1 MKKSKE
7 EWANLIISK
16 NNELKDEYLKEGDF
30 VYELYAILVHLGG
43 AHAGHYFAFIKD
55 SANNQWYK
63 FNDVMVYRVSFLEI
77 INTFG
82 QKQTNKRRFNASAH
96 NQANAYM
103 LMYRLI
109 DPSFN
114 INHVPVDMISQ
125 ELKDEIMNDVRTEK
139 EKLQERE
146 RKDNQMQLKVIY
158 NDESRAFWVN
168 RKEDRLNYLLQ
179 LAIDEF
185 ELQGFGI
192 ENCRLRAYNIVNK
205 VMQETYTGS
214 ENQTFEELKIF
225 PLKTLALET
234 KRSDEMFEEY
244 DPNQIVLKINTW
256 RRHLKILDEEN
267 LLPVRIKISKEETM
281 NELLSRLSTQFEVPL
296 EHLKVFKRK
305 AIGQGQNVEE
315 LSIPKNLERKLKILR
330 INDGLNLFIE
340 NGSFLHPDIE
350 SYTFLSKGNT
360 VNKWE
365 TEFELDRNR
374 FTIKFNIP
382 TAETLSKPSEDKN
395 QQVDINID
403 YWKQVILDKRMSVLE
418 LKVAISKEL
427 EIGLEELIFKRG
439 AYGTEIKE
447 DDLSLKAASFYNMMW
462 IYIKKGIPSLENEKR
477 LKFVLAEN
485 ISEGDHASLDPVN
498 ADSIYYNIRELI
510 EIPVNTHQNTF
521 KVKHFVW
528 DKLREEWKLDLDPK
542 LIRLREKANDRLTK
556 LYRDDAILEQYSM
569 FEGKQIAIQILK
581 EPEMVEPDSLLIMIR
596 CWNPSTWELTQMKEI
611 IVKRYSTMDD
621 FSYVLEK
628 EYPFILRKDIEWC
641 KVISNF
647 FRAQLPYEK
656 WYGWWGTENFLASNP
671 FYLSTDGLLL
681 IVKDRTLIERELTE
695 EEK

>member
-1 MKKSKE
+1 ME
-7 EWANLIISK
+7 
-16 NNELKDEYLKEGDF
+16 
-30 VYELYAILVHLGG
+30 IL
-43 AHAGHYFAFIKD
+43 
-55 SANNQWYK
+55 S
-63 FNDVMVYRVSFLEI
+63 
-77 INTFG
+77 TFG
-82 QKQTNKRRFNASAH
+82 QKQTNKRKFNASAH

-109 DPSFN
+109 DPNFN
-114 INHVPVDMISQ
+114 VNHVPIDFISQ
-125 ELKDEIMNDVRTEK
+125 ELKDEIMNDVKIEK
-139 EKLQERE
+139 EKLLERD
-146 RKDNQMQLKVIY
+146 RRDNQMQLKVIY

-168 RKEDRLNYLLQ
+168 RKEDSLNYLLK

-185 ELQGFGI
+185 ELQNIGI
-192 ENCRLRAYNIVNK
+192 ENWRLRAYNIVNK
-205 VMQETYTGS
+205 VMQETYTGK
-214 ENQTFEELKIF
+214 ENETFEELKIF

-234 KRSDEMFEEY
+234 KITGEEFEEY
-244 DPNQIVLKINTW
+244 DPNQIVLKVNSW
-256 RRHLKILDEEN
+256 KRYLKILDEEN
-267 LLPVRIKISKEETM
+267 LRPLRIKISKEETM
-281 NELLSRLSTQFEVPL
+281 NDLMARLSAQFEIPFD
-296 EHLKVFKRK
+296 HLKIFKRR

-315 LSIPKNLERKLKILR
+315 LSIAKNLDRKLKILR

-350 SYTFLSKGNT
+350 SYTFLSKENT

-382 TAETLSKPSEDKN
+382 TNDNIVKQSDDKN
-395 QQVDINID
+395 HQADIIID
-403 YWKQVILDKRMSVLE
+403 YCKQVVLDKRMSVLE

-477 LKFVLAEN
+477 LKFILAEN
-485 ISEGDHASLDPVN
+485 ISATDHASFDPVN
-498 ADSIYYNIRELI
+498 ADSIYYNMRELI

-521 KVKHFVW
+521 KVKKFVC
-528 DKLREEWKLDLDPK
+528 DRITEECKIELHPN

-556 LYRDDAILEQYSM
+556 LYRDDAILEQYTM

-581 EPEMVEPDSLLIMIR
+581 EPEIVEPDSLLIMIR
-596 CWNPSTWELTQMKEI
+596 WWNPATWELSQMKEI
-611 IVKRYSTMDD
+611 IVKRYSTMND

-628 EYPFILRKDIEWC
+628 EFPFILRKDIECW

-656 WYGWWGTENFLASNP
+656 WYGLWGTDNFLASNP